1 MADEKEIHNKL
12 NQIMDLIGG
21 ESPDDDEHADD
32 IISSEE
38 EFTRKMA
45 EEVYE
50 ESLTGSQSDDLDL
63 YQIEADELVDSDYDL
78 DTEIDKLA
86 IQYFLN
92 EDVGEEEEVKG
103 DVMSELERER

>member
-1 MADEKEIHNKL
+1 
-12 NQIMDLIGG
+12 MDLIGG
-21 ESPDDDEHADD
+21 DQNEDAADLAEDGNVDD

-50 ESLTGSQSDDLDL
+50 ETLSGSQSEDLDL
-63 YQIEADELVDSDYDL
+63 YQIEADELEDSDYDL

-86 IQYFLN
+86 LQYFLN
-92 EDVGEEEEVKG
+92 EDVEDDEESKDSGEA
-103 DVMSELERER
+103 SEL

>member
-1 MADEKEIHNKL
+1 
-12 NQIMDLIGG
+12 MDFIGG
-21 ESPDDDEHADD
+21 DQNEDAADLAEDGNVDD

-50 ESLTGSQSDDLDL
+50 ETLSGSQSEDLDL
-63 YQIEADELVDSDYDL
+63 YQIEADELEDSDYDL

-86 IQYFLN
+86 LQYFLN
-92 EDVGEEEEVKG
+92 EDVEDDEESKDSGEA
-103 DVMSELERER
+103 SEL